1 VSAVSALDEQKDEF
15 KALVKDALADT
26 IKRFYS
32 RTNQPDIRDRLA
44 TECEMFLRDLC
55 RGNQSLLP
63 NSHFVQVIPDE
74 LDRSRVEVQVSVP
87 YSDELADRLWE
98 AGVEF
103 TVGGKPYTREYTFV
117 VGEALVSPF
126 PICENKKE
134 K

>member
-1 VSAVSALDEQKDEF
+1 MSALDEKKADLKRLLESYLDDVLGEYKRQISTPVKHQEIATAYELWLRGLCYDE
-15 KALVKDALADT
+15 
-26 IKRFYS
+26 
-32 RTNQPDIRDRLA
+32 P
-44 TECEMFLRDLC
+44 
-55 RGNQSLLP
+55 GLLP
-63 NSHFVQVIPDE
+63 SCHFVEVIPDE